1 MKRIIIM
8 FLFASTLVLA
18 SSKIAIAIKVKG
30 NVSVIQDGTTGKQ
43 KLVPGAALKDLDK
56 ILTGKGGFVAIM
68 YLDDKTVIKLLAN
81 SDLTIA
87 GKRSG
92 SRINK
97 SLDIKYGKLSSKIT
111 PQKGNEFRISTPTS
125 VASVKGTELTI
136 SSDPSKGDSFTLI
149 EGSVEVTNTIMGEST
164 EVKEGETAIS
174 TPEGSLEVHVTTS
187 DDMVGFEAADVE
199 IPAKELRFEIEDED
213 GNIKEIIIKFN

>member
-1 MKRIIIM
+1 M
-8 FLFASTLVLA
+8 
-18 SSKIAIAIKVKG
+18 
-30 NVSVIQDGTTGKQ
+30 
-43 KLVPGAALKDLDK
+43 PGAALKDLDK

-187 DDMVGFEAADVE
+187 DDMVGFEAADIE